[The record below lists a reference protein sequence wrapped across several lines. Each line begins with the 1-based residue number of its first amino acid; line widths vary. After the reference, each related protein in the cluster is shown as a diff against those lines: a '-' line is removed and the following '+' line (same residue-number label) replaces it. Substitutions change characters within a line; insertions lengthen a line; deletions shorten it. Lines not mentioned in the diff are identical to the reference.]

1 MSSLD
6 DFILHGATF
15 EEIKKEIQDCIA
27 VWQKPINREKFGN
40 VFAEGGLI
48 AACDE
53 CRMWKDKIKDLVK
66 ELISI
71 INL

>member
-27 VWQKPINREKFGN
+27 VWQNP
-40 VFAEGGLI
+40 
-48 AACDE
+48 
-53 CRMWKDKIKDLVK
+53 
-66 ELISI
+66 
-71 INL
+71 